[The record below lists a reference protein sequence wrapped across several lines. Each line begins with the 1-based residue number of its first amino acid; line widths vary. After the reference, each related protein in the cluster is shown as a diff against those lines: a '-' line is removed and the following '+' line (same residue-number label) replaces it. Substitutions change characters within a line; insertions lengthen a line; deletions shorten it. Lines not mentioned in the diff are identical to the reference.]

1 MTQRKSK
8 YKQLLENKSVKRWYD
23 NICRGSLLTGDVYL
37 NKVGYFCLLNN
48 TTPQN
53 LAKMTKRKV
62 YTMLLDMV
70 TDFESRKKSGG
81 YIQSILKSVK
91 SWMKFNGKKI
101 DWDIRINGLNKRP
114 TLVNQ
119 RTPTQKELGRIFLA
133 GNLKARMYNK
143 WIYSKSSRT

>member
-23 NICRGSLLTGDVYL
+23 NLCRGSLLTGDVYL
-37 NKVGYFCLLNN
+37 NKVGYFCLLND

-62 YTMLLDMV
+62 YTMLLDLV
-70 TDFESRKKSGG
+70 TDFESKKKSGG

-91 SWMKFNGKKI
+91 SWMRFNGKKI
-101 DWDIRINGLNKRP
+101 D
-114 TLVNQ
+114 
-119 RTPTQKELGRIFLA
+119 FCCFF
-133 GNLKARMYNK
+133 
-143 WIYSKSSRT
+143 